1 MKDCGGLILVVRM
14 EDQPQ
19 SKRKRR
25 PSVRL
30 GEIGFAGP
38 YDASELWL
46 EAPRQRRKSSGK
58 KAPRIRSLENV
69 GDKAMVVAEEEW
81 SVDEPAVASADEEKV
96 VADGAG
102 PASTPVKESQHV
114 KRRSGLSARNPAV
127 GNVRGKG
134 QVLGERRLAWNGSKV
149 RWKHEETSRPGPPVD
164 ADSPENR
171 EEEEKESLPLQADDE
186 APFLAGTSSDSEE
199 LMGSG
204 SKGEEEQLPADDFGN
219 GASDRSEEGDAG
231 ANPNSPCNSGGVV
244 AKQQRCIIIIPANPH
259 SNGDE
264 MQGAIE
270 DGPGQ
275 AAGKGSSTVKQRE
288 GERRSGRQAA
298 RRNNPSRDTVSRDRS
313 RDTVS
318 GDTAGEPSDR
328 FQAPPSAA
336 NGAVV
341 ATPSSSQRVT
351 SLSAGVS
358 GWLQALGLGKYS
370 ELFELNEVDT
380 EVLPLLTM
388 DDLREMGVDA
398 VGARRKMFTHIQ
410 ELGQLRGV

>member
-1 MKDCGGLILVVRM
+1 MG
-14 EDQPQ
+14 DQPQ
-19 SKRKRR
+19 PKRKRR

-46 EAPRQRRKSSGK
+46 EAPRQRRKLSGK

-69 GDKAMVVAEEEW
+69 GDMAVVVPEEEW

-102 PASTPVKESQHV
+102 PASMSVKEPQHV
-114 KRRSGLSARNPAV
+114 KLRSGLSARKPAV

-134 QVLGERRLAWNGSKV
+134 PGLGDRRLTWNGSKV
-149 RWKHEETSRPGPPVD
+149 RRKHEEASRPGPPVD
-164 ADSPENR
+164 ADSLGNR
-171 EEEEKESLPLQADDE
+171 EEEKESIPLQADNE

-204 SKGEEEQLPADDFGN
+204 SKGEEEDLPADDSGN

-231 ANPNSPCNSGGVV
+231 ANPNSPCNSGGAV
-244 AKQQRCIIIIPANPH
+244 AKQQRCIIIIPSNPL

-264 MQGAIE
+264 LQGAIE

-275 AAGKGSSTVKQRE
+275 AAGKGSSTVKQRD

-298 RRNNPSRDTVSRDRS
+298 RRGNPSRDAVSRDRS
-313 RDTVS
+313 RDTVNS
-318 GDTAGEPSDR
+318 DTAGEPSGR
-328 FQAPPSAA
+328 FQAVPSAV
-336 NGAVV
+336 NGAIV
-341 ATPSSSQRVT
+341 ATPSSNQRVI
-351 SLSAGVS
+351 SLSAGVN
-358 GWLQALGLGKYS
+358 GWLQDLGLGKYS
-370 ELFELNEVDT
+370 EIFELNEVDT

-410 ELGQLRGV
+410 ELGQLRGM